1 MNLEEIK
8 SIVNQFEPIDLSAM
22 DGVSLMRRVDQ
33 KFTLTKK
40 QLKSLLQKMS
50 NDYSCLTIDDCR
62 VFSYENQYF
71 DTKDKKMFLFH
82 HNGKRN
88 RYKIRI
94 RDYVESKLSFLE
106 IKFKNNKSETI
117 KSRINLNF
125 KERKIS
131 NKGSDFISEK
141 SIFNLKEIES
151 KLLNSF
157 KRITLVSLEN
167 KERVTIDIEL
177 NFESASKEISLPN
190 LVIVEVKREKTS
202 KKSAL
207 LSLLKENK
215 IRASNFSKYAIGSV
229 LTNPELRYNKFKNKL
244 LYLNKIHPDGN
255 IWNTTF

>member
-8 SIVNQFEPIDLSAM
+8 SIVNQFEPIDLSSM
-22 DGVSLMRRVDQ
+22 DEVSLMKRVDH

-40 QLKSLLQKMS
+40 QLQNLLLKMS
-50 NDYSCLTIDDCR
+50 NDYSCLTIDNSR

-71 DTKDKKMFLFH
+71 DTEDKKMFLFH

-117 KSRINLNF
+117 KNRINLDF
-125 KERKIS
+125 RERNIS
-131 NKGSDFISEK
+131 NKESKFVSEN
-141 SIFNLKEIES
+141 SIFNYKEIES
-151 KLLNSF
+151 QLLNSF
-157 KRITLVSLEN
+157 KRITLVSLKN

-177 NFESASKEISLPN
+177 NFQNSTKEINLTN
-190 LVIVEVKREKTS
+190 LVIIEVKREKTS
-202 KKSAL
+202 KQSAL

-215 IRASNFSKYAIGSV
+215 IRATNFSKYAIGSI
-229 LTNPELRYNKFKNKL
+229 LTSPELRYNRFKNKL
-244 LYLNKIHPDGN
+244 RYLNKIHPDGN
-255 IWNTTF
+255 IWNSTL